1 MALFSFRAKHPLA
14 DETELQRILAELQ
27 QADAETALDEA
38 RSWLE
43 SLVAAEDLPVD
54 EVFERALRLD
64 QATAA
69 HARRLGRDYLIR
81 PRLSRDEEY
90 RLWHGNIS
98 YWQQLITTYEYCW
111 RPPVSRERAIKAL
124 QSRLPQLYGQLL
136 RAYATVIKW
145 QQFRYKPVEGS
156 YWQGVGQVYL
166 AALEA
171 GCARLPLNLQAAGSG
186 SSTVTSSI
194 ETEYLQILML
204 HASSANNLLPLEIEL
219 AERMIAYLV
228 PHVIFTRESDAANV
242 YWVDADKPLPPTR
255 LARLPEVTASLFFLR
270 PGQAVEQL
278 KRLRDRIQQTG
289 AVPAELNLGGQ
300 YSAETLRPVLDHLI
314 LNWQPTPPM
323 RSAPRRAVRSSLQV
337 IHGLAAIH
345 GQLSGLAAAAT
356 AHWQIE
362 DVSLGGMGAQ
372 APLGGD
378 VQVGSL
384 LAVQP
389 EGGDNWLIAI
399 VRRYLRGEDFSS
411 VGLQTLGKNP
421 CALQA
426 DCDGLTTEIVL
437 LDTPKLPAP
446 GELRLSLEAII
457 ADGILQSRHYE
468 PQIPLLTQLA
478 GRRVRLRA
486 QSLLQRGAEFVIA
499 RYLVE
504 VLD

>member
-1 MALFSFRAKHPLA
+1 MALFSFRSRHPLA
-14 DETELQRILAELQ
+14 DETELQRIIDELQ
-27 QADAETALDEA
+27 LADAEAALDEA

-43 SLVAAEDLPVD
+43 SLVTAEGLQVG

-98 YWQQLITTYEYCW
+98 YWQQLISTYEYCW
-111 RPPVSRERAIKAL
+111 RHAPNERSIKAL
-124 QSRLPQLYGQLL
+124 QPHLPQLYGQLL
-136 RAYATVIKW
+136 RAYAAAIKW
-145 QQFRYKPVEGS
+145 QQFRYKPVDGA
-156 YWQGVGQVYL
+156 YWLGVGQVYL
-166 AALEA
+166 AALDA
-171 GCARLPLNLQAAGSG
+171 GCVRQPLSLQPAG
-186 SSTVTSSI
+186 TATASI
-194 ETEYLQILML
+194 EAEYLQILML
-204 HASSANNLLPLEIEL
+204 HASSVNNLLPLEIEL

-242 YWVDADKPLPPTR
+242 YWIDANKALPPTR
-255 LARLPEVTASLFFLR
+255 LARLPEVTPSLFFLR

-278 KRLRDRIQQTG
+278 KKLRDRIQQAG
-289 AVPAELNLGGQ
+289 EIPAELNLGGQ

-345 GQLSGLAAAAT
+345 GQLSGTLTAAAV
-356 AHWQIE
+356 HWQIE
-362 DVSLGGMGAQ
+362 DVSLGGIGAQ
-372 APLGGD
+372 GPLGGD

-399 VRRYLRGEDFSS
+399 VRRYLRGEAFAS

-426 DCDGLTTEIVL
+426 DCDGLTTDIVF
-437 LDTPKLPAP
+437 LDAPSLPAP
-446 GELRLSLEAII
+446 GELCLSLDAII

-468 PQIPLLTQLA
+468 PQIPLLARLA

-486 QSLLQRGAEFVIA
+486 QSLLQRGADFVIV